1 MGDTPRHDVT
11 GPRSATPSAP
21 GPQWHTRRPHP
32 RTPRPGRSGTR
43 AGRTPEPP
51 APARARGHDVAPP
64 GATPPGSARADT
76 PQPRGHGTPPAD
88 HERLRPA
95 ELPCAETLLRHTR
108 ARAPR
113 ARGTPTARAHR
124 RHTGRGGA
132 QPSCVRARHL
142 PRGRTGSGAGAGA
155 RPVVPHRC
163 PARRSRATR
172 PRARPRVPPHG
183 RQRAPR
189 LARSTLPASGTPPAR
204 PGPGMEHTR
213 DSGPTTPG
221 TPMAGAAELPAAHV
235 MPVPASSR
243 SEPGLQPRS
252 GHPSPGAGGRA
263 SWHRNPARYR
273 GSRPGA
279 GPFPGGAGGVA
290 AALVVP
296 AARSLRSWQR
306 RGRTDAG
313 CPVDRTPGCPVD
325 RTTPA
330 GEAARCALAP
340 GPATAHPES
349 PS

>member
-1 MGDTPRHDVT
+1 MGTPRRRAGT
-11 GPRSATPSAP
+11 ARPRPTASGSGPPNSPAPRPFYGTP
-21 GPQWHTRRPHP
+21 GPAH
-32 RTPRPGRSGTR
+32 
-43 AGRTPEPP
+43 
-51 APARARGHDVAPP
+51 
-64 GATPPGSARADT
+64 
-76 PQPRGHGTPPAD
+76 
-88 HERLRPA
+88 L
-95 ELPCAETLLRHTR
+95 
-108 ARAPR
+108 R

-155 RPVVPHRC
+155 RPVATPLPGA
-163 PARRSRATR
+163 PARRGAPVR
-172 PRARPRVPPHG
+172 PAPRPAPRPAARQAACPTPGAKGSPALRHPARARLGPR
-183 RQRAPR
+183 
-189 LARSTLPASGTPPAR
+189 
-204 PGPGMEHTR
+204 MEHTR
-213 DSGPTTPG
+213 DTGPTTPG
-221 TPMAGAAELPAAHV
+221 TLLAGAAELPVAHV

-252 GHPSPGAGGRA
+252 GHPSSGAGGRA